1 MDIAEISGGEVD
13 EDEDKDVFRL
23 FFLLFRSI
31 RFNPFGFECV
41 SLYSFEFS
49 QREIDGKGR

>member
-31 RFNPFGFECV
+31 RFNPFGFEWV